1 MNMSWQQSIQVAVKA
16 LRQEESTLRKQLDT
30 VVSKIRELEDIGRG
44 AGGAVGTR
52 KRATSRRLSAAGRA
66 AISRAAK
73 KRWAQYRAQGRG
85 KK

>member
-1 MNMSWQQSIQVAVKA
+1 MSWQQSIQVAVKA
-16 LRQEESTLRKQLDT
+16 LRQEEGTLRKQLDT
-30 VVSKIRELEDIGRG
+30 VMSKIRELEDIGRG
-44 AGGAVGTR
+44 AGGAGR

-73 KRWAQYRAQGRG
+73 KRWAQYRQAQVRG

>member
-1 MNMSWQQSIQVAVKA
+1 MSWQQSIQVAVKA

-30 VVSKIRELEDIGRG
+30 VASKIRELEDIGRG
-44 AGGAVGTR
+44 AGGAGVR
-52 KRATSRRLSAAGRA
+52 KRATSRRLSSAGRA

-73 KRWAQYRAQGRG
+73 KRWAQYRAAQGRG

>member
-1 MNMSWQQSIQVAVKA
+1 MSWQQSIQVAVKA
-16 LRQEESTLRKQLDT
+16 LRQEEGTLRKQLDT

-44 AGGAVGTR
+44 TGGGMR
-52 KRATSRRLSAAGRA
+52 KRTGSRRLSAAGRA

-73 KRWAQYRAQGRG
+73 KRWAQYRAASARG

>member
-1 MNMSWQQSIQVAVKA
+1 MSWQQSIQGAVKA

-30 VVSKIRELEDIGRG
+30 VASKIRELEDIGRG
-44 AGGAVGTR
+44 AGGVMR
-52 KRATSRRLSAAGRA
+52 KRAGSRRLSSAGRA

-73 KRWAQYRAQGRG
+73 KRWAQYRASQARG

>member
-1 MNMSWQQSIQVAVKA
+1 MSWQQSIQVAVKA
-16 LRQEESTLRKQLDT
+16 LRQEEDTLRKQLDT

-44 AGGAVGTR
+44 AGAGGVR
-52 KRATSRRLSAAGRA
+52 KRAGSRRLSAAGRA

-73 KRWAQYRAQGRG
+73 KRWAQYRAGQGRG

>member
-1 MNMSWQQSIQVAVKA
+1 MSWQQSIQVAVKA
-16 LRQEESTLRKQLDT
+16 LKQEEGTLRKQLDT

-44 AGGAVGTR
+44 AGSAGLR
-52 KRATSRRLSAAGRA
+52 KRAGSRRLSAAGRA

-73 KRWAQYRAQGRG
+73 KRWAQYRASAARG

>member
-1 MNMSWQQSIQVAVKA
+1 MSWQQSIQVAVKA
-16 LRQEESTLRKQLDT
+16 LRQEETTLRKQLDT

-44 AGGAVGTR
+44 AGSAGLR
-52 KRATSRRLSAAGRA
+52 KRAGSRRLSAAGRA

-73 KRWAQYRAQGRG
+73 KRWAQYRASQARG